1 VNGDQT
7 PGVGA
12 AGVPAAPEIRPVIF
26 HVDLDAF
33 YASVEQ
39 LDDPT
44 LKGKPVIVGAAPG
57 HRGVVSACS
66 YEARRF
72 GVHSAM
78 PISEAWR
85 RCPQGVYLPVRMER
99 YLEVSRQ
106 VMRILSG
113 YTPHLQQISVD
124 EAFLDLTGTER
135 LFGPARQTGARIKAE
150 VREKTGLAISV
161 GIGPNRYIAKMA
173 TNAGKPDGLV
183 EVLPQDAREFLAGIA
198 LKDLWGIGEKTLAR
212 LAELNITSVRQL
224 QGMAKADLS
233 RLLGQG
239 AASFLSSA
247 SRAEDPGIFSEE
259 PKSRS
264 LSTEVTFERDRKDR
278 DSIERVL
285 LELSHQVMFRMKEA
299 GWKSKTVALKVRFHD
314 FTTTSAQRTIRH
326 WISSAEELHAVAV
339 ELLASRWTGGIPIR
353 LIGVGCSNLSAVESQ
368 EQLELFVDGSSKR
381 GKVEEAVFRLQQRM
395 GESALTKASLL
406 KEKTRRTPNTN
417 PLPGKTAPGT
427 TARGKRKER
436 PTSPSGDPSP
446 SQDPFSEGP

>member
-1 VNGDQT
+1 MS
-7 PGVGA
+7 A
-12 AGVPAAPEIRPVIF
+12 AEIRPVFF

-39 LDDPT
+39 IDNPS

-57 HRGVVSACS
+57 RRGVVSACS

-72 GVHSAM
+72 GIHSAM
-78 PISEAWR
+78 PISEAYR

-106 VMRILSG
+106 VMDILSG
-113 YTPHLQQISVD
+113 FTPHLQQISVD
-124 EAFLDLTGTER
+124 EAFLDLSGTER
-135 LFGPARQTGARIKAE
+135 LFGPARQTGARLKAA

-161 GIGPNRYIAKMA
+161 GIGPNRYVAKMA

-183 EVLPQDAREFLAGIA
+183 EVSADAAEEFLGRIP

-224 QGMAKADLS
+224 QGIARPELS

-239 AASFLSSA
+239 AAAFLASA
-247 SRAEDPGIFSEE
+247 ARGEDPGIFAEE
-259 PKSRS
+259 PRSRS

-278 DSIERVL
+278 AGIERVL
-285 LELSHQVMFRMKEA
+285 LELSHQVMFRMMEG

-314 FTTTSAQRTIRH
+314 FTTTSAQKTIRH
-326 WISSAEELHAVAV
+326 WVSSADELHAVAV
-339 ELLASRWTGGIPIR
+339 DLLSSRWTGGTPIR
-353 LIGVGCSNLSAVESQ
+353 LIGIGFSNLSPIEAQ
-368 EQLELFVDGSSKR
+368 DQLELFADSSSRR

-395 GESALTKASLL
+395 GEAALTKASLL
-406 KEKTRRTPNTN
+406 QGKTRRTPNTN
-417 PLPGKTAPGT
+417 PLPGK
-427 TARGKRKER
+427 RR
-436 PTSPSGDPSP
+436 PTSPSGGSSPTPGPSSGEP
-446 SQDPFSEGP
+446 